1 MKKVFCLLLAAA
13 MLMTVFVGCGPTQ
26 RPGNDTEETIPDD
39 GRTHLTFYAREFEE
53 WANAHVKELVER
65 FNQEQSDIYVT
76 VKFFT
81 GDTYSDALTVAR
93 ENGKAPDVYMLEYGS
108 LTTHAK
114 NGYAAALNDLLP
126 QEALDDLLDNVRQMV
141 TYKDKIYAYPWV
153 LEPATLLFYRKD
165 ILQSNGIEKVPQT
178 WQELYDACAKLKTTR
193 KLGEY
198 CLGLPVSS
206 VEYAWTTYGMQQNT
220 CGALAVDDSWMVSN
234 IENQGYK
241 DLCEFFYTI
250 YSNGYAPSAAI
261 TSEGYTYIVDALCK
275 GTLAMTFGGSWSI
288 AEIHQYFPEMADK
301 IGVVPIP
308 TRDGNSSITTSGNGG
323 WTYCISGDSMK
334 QTAAAT
340 FLKWLFV
347 DDVERTGEYFLK
359 AYNSKAPTSKALKTY
374 LETAPSD
381 VDPQWVEVMYDVAEK
396 GIPEAQYPWDIAY
409 AVGMMFETMQ
419 ISHSAGSFEEV
430 YSHAL
435 RTAKSTIDAVM
446 SRVSYAGNPKYEP

>member
-1 MKKVFCLLLAAA
+1 MKKFISLLLVAV
-13 MLMTVFVGCGPTQ
+13 MLVTMLAGCGSNSG
-26 RPGNDTEETIPDD
+26 PGGGTEETTPDD
-39 GRTHLTFYAREFEE
+39 GRTHLTFYAREFED
-53 WANAHVKELVER
+53 WANAHVKDLVQR
-65 FNQEQSDIYVT
+65 FNAAQSEIYVD

-81 GDTYSDALTVAR
+81 GDTYADALTVAR

-108 LTTHAK
+108 LTIHAK
-114 NGYAAALNDLLP
+114 NGYAAPLNELLP
-126 QEALDDLLDNVRQMV
+126 QEALDDLLDNVREMV

-165 ILQSNGIEKVPQT
+165 ILQDNGISQPPQT
-178 WQELYDACAKLKTTR
+178 WEELYDACAKLKSTR
-193 KLGEY
+193 NLGEY

-206 VEYAWTTYGMQQNT
+206 VEYAWITYGMQQNT
-220 CGALAVDDSWMVSN
+220 CGGLAVDDSWMVSN

-301 IGVVPIP
+301 IGVAPIP
-308 TRDGNSSITTSGNGG
+308 TRDGNSDITTSGNGG
-323 WTYCISGDSMK
+323 WTYCISNDSMK
-334 QTAAAT
+334 QEAAAA
-340 FLKWLFV
+340 FLKWMFI
-347 DDVERTGEYFLK
+347 DDVERAGEYFLK
-359 AYNSKAPTSKALKTY
+359 AYNSKAPTSNTLKTY

-381 VDPQWVEVMYDVAEK
+381 VDPEWVEVMYDVAEK

-409 AVGMMFETMQ
+409 AVGVMFETMQ
-419 ISHSAGSFEEV
+419 ISHFSGSFDEV
-430 YSHAL
+430 FSYAL
-435 RTAKSTIDAVM
+435 NTARSTIDSVM
-446 SRVSYAGNPKYEP
+446 SRVSYEGNPKYE

>member
-1 MKKVFCLLLAAA
+1 MKKFLSLVLCAVMLLSVLA
-13 MLMTVFVGCGPTQ
+13 GCDTGPDLE
-26 RPGNDTEETIPDD
+26 DTFPDD
-39 GRTHLTFYAREFEE
+39 DRIKLTFYAREFEE
-53 WANAHVKELVER
+53 WANSHVKDLVDR
-65 FNQEQSDIYVT
+65 FNNDQDDIYVS

-108 LTTHAK
+108 LFTHAK
-114 NGYAAALNDLLP
+114 NGYAAPLNDLLP
-126 QEALDDLLDNVRQMV
+126 QEALDDLLDNVKEMV
-141 TYKDKIYAYPWV
+141 TYKDKVYAYPWV

-165 ILQSNGIEKVPQT
+165 ILADNGITAAPKT
-178 WQELYDACAKLKTTR
+178 WEDLYAACAKLKTTR

-206 VEYAWTTYGMQQNT
+206 VEYAWITYGMQQNT
-220 CGALAVDDSWMVSN
+220 CGGLAVDDTWQVSN
-234 IENQGYK
+234 IDHQGYR

-288 AEIHQYFPEMADK
+288 AEIHQYFPETADK

-308 TRDGNSSITTSGNGG
+308 TKTGNGDTATTSGNGG
-323 WTYCISGDSMK
+323 WTYCISADSRK
-334 QTAAAT
+334 QEAAAT
-340 FLKWLFV
+340 FLKWLFI
-347 DDVERTGEYFLK
+347 DDVERSGEYFLK
-359 AYNSKAPTSKALKTY
+359 AYNSKAPTSNTLKNY
-374 LETAPSD
+374 LESAPSN
-381 VDPQWVEVMYDVAEK
+381 VDPEWVKVVYDVAEK

-419 ISHSAGSFEEV
+419 ISHSAGSFDQV
-430 YSHAL
+430 FAHAL
-435 RTAKSTIDAVM
+435 STAKSTIDSVM
-446 SRVSYAGNPKYEP
+446 SRVSYEGNPKYLD